1 MEIECVGGGGARGA
15 GRDLEDMTESQ
26 RDWKGTWSKTRK
38 ANKEEIFKE
47 LKMNNENS
55 VV

>member
-1 MEIECVGGGGARGA
+1 
-15 GRDLEDMTESQ
+15 MTESQ
-26 RDWKGTWSKTRK
+26 SDCKGIRSKTRK

-47 LKMNNENS
+47 LKMDNKNS